1 LLGYLSNQNAPVKTF
16 TLVKILDFFMTN
28 LYSDSETTLKRFPL
42 IVLKL
47 KKPLIFLNKIVI

>member
-1 LLGYLSNQNAPVKTF
+1 LLGYLSNHNAPVKMF

-42 IVLKL
+42 IALKL